1 MYAARIDLTCLTL
14 CPLSSVF
21 LFVVRQSCYFDLFK
35 SVRLVT
41 CMKEAERTLLFS
53 EFVMNKSKKLIK
65 PSEMLFIFTD
75 FKL

>member
-1 MYAARIDLTCLTL
+1 MLDFMPSFICLPF
-14 CPLSSVF
+14 CS
-21 LFVVRQSCYFDLFK
+21 QSLVILIF

>member
-1 MYAARIDLTCLTL
+1 
-14 CPLSSVF
+14 
-21 LFVVRQSCYFDLFK
+21 
-35 SVRLVT
+35 
-41 CMKEAERTLLFS
+41 MKEAERTLLFS